1 VRRVNPKSFFAE
13 LKRRN
18 VYKVAVA
25 YAVVGWV
32 IAQIATQIFP
42 FLEIPNWVVR
52 LVVVLIAIGFPIAL
66 VIAWAFEATPEG
78 IKRTEDVDA
87 LLATAVEVP
96 AQATKKSHAWIY
108 IVIVG
113 ALLSIGLFLLGRYT
127 TSRGVVSP
135 ASASLEKSIAVLPFE
150 SLSDD
155 KANAYFATGIQ
166 DEIMARL
173 AKIADLK
180 VISRTSTQ
188 RYKSAPADLREI
200 AKQLGVANILE
211 GSVQKAGDQ
220 VRVSVQLINA
230 LHDSHT
236 WAETYDRKL
245 IDVFQVESDVAQKIA
260 NALEAKLTGK
270 EKAAI
275 SSRGTENPQAY
286 DAYLRAIALRNSQ
299 SKVDELHA
307 IEFCRQAVAL
317 DPNFAEAWAE
327 LAVRESSRYF
337 FPERTEAQK
346 ERARVAAETAVRL
359 APELPDAQGAMGLY
373 YYYCLQDYDQALA
386 RLDQARAAAPHNGKI
401 IEAMALV
408 KRRQGKLD
416 EAIALQKQ
424 ATQPDPLNIDVW
436 VNLASS
442 YRGQR
447 KLEQASAMLD
457 RALAIAPNDPALL
470 GSKAEFCV
478 AGGDFDKAD
487 ELVRNVPHRWSNTGS
502 WIVVDLLIYR
512 KQFDEA
518 IRQIMDA
525 LETEKL
531 PPVFVALQHSQLA
544 FVYFLKGDGV
554 HAKQLWR
561 QSEQELKALR
571 EQGQTGRFL
580 ERLVEVEAYLGQRDE
595 FEVEAQRFLQM
606 RRKDKW
612 TLPRAEE
619 ARARGYAILGDADRA
634 IPLLEHLLQ
643 KTAFNALTPAL
654 LRFDPMWDPIRNDP
668 RFQKLA
674 NAKQ

>member
-1 VRRVNPKSFFAE
+1 MNPRNFFSE

-25 YAVVGWV
+25 YAVVGWLV
-32 IAQIATQIFP
+32 VQISSTVLPTFHAP
-42 FLEIPNWVVR
+42 EWVVQT
-52 LVVVLIAIGFPIAL
+52 LVVLVALGFPIAL
-66 VIAWAFEATPEG
+66 VIAWAFELTPEG
-78 IKRTEDVDA
+78 IKRTESADE
-87 LLATAVEVP
+87 LAN
-96 AQATKKSHAWIY
+96 KSSRGRAWIY
-108 IVIVG
+108 VVSIG
-113 ALLSIGLFLLGRYT
+113 AVLSIGLFLLGRYT
-127 TSRGVVSP
+127 ASRAVVSP

-155 KANAYFATGIQ
+155 KANAYFAEGVQ
-166 DEIMARL
+166 DEILNRL

-211 GSVQKAGDQ
+211 GSVQKASDQ

-230 LHDSHT
+230 VNDSHT

-275 SSRGTENPQAY
+275 SNRGTENPQAY

-299 SKVDELHA
+299 SDEDQLHA

-327 LAVRESSRYF
+327 LAVKESRRYF

-386 RLDQARAAAPHNGKI
+386 QLERARAAAPHDGRI

-424 ATQPDPLNIDVW
+424 AAELDPLNIDVW
-436 VNLASS
+436 VTLADS

-470 GSKAEFCV
+470 ASKAEVCV

-487 ELVRNVPHRWSNTGS
+487 ELVRNVQHRWSNARS
-502 WIVVDLLIYR
+502 WIVVNLLIYR
-512 KQFDEA
+512 KQYDEA
-518 IRQIMDA
+518 IRQITA
-525 LETEKL
+525 LFETEKT
-531 PPVFVALQHSQLA
+531 PPVLIAAQHERMG
-544 FVYFLKGDGV
+544 FVYLLKGDDV
-554 HAKQLWR
+554 RAKQLW
-561 QSEQELKALR
+561 QQAEQELKTLR
-571 EQGQTGRFL
+571 EQGQGG
-580 ERLVEVEAYLGQRDE
+580 LVLFYVLINAEAQLGQRDE
-595 FEVEAQRFLQM
+595 FEVEAQRLFQM
-606 RRKDKW
+606 YQKDKW
-612 TLPRAEE
+612 SLPRAEE

-634 IPLLEHLLQ
+634 ISLLERLLQ
-643 KTAFNALTPAL
+643 ETGSTALTPAL
-654 LRFDPMWDPIRNDP
+654 LRFDPVWDPIRNDP

>member
-1 VRRVNPKSFFAE
+1 MNFRKFFSE

-18 VYKVAVA
+18 VYKVAVV
-25 YAVVGWV
+25 YAVTAWLLIQAASILLPTFEAPVWV
-32 IAQIATQIFP
+32 MK
-42 FLEIPNWVVR
+42 
-52 LVVVLIAIGFPIAL
+52 VVVMAVVLGFPIA
-66 VIAWAFEATPEG
+66 VILAWAFELAPEG
-78 IKRTEDVDA
+78 VKHTEDVD
-87 LLATAVEVP
+87 LPDKRVSKNRP
-96 AQATKKSHAWIY
+96 WIY
-108 IVIVG
+108 VTIVG
-113 ALLSIGLFLLGRYT
+113 VFLSIALFLIGRYSAKPGAS
-127 TSRGVVSP
+127 TS
-135 ASASLEKSIAVLPFE
+135 SLPEKSIAVLPFE
-150 SLSDD
+150 SLSEE
-155 KANAYFATGIQ
+155 KGNAYFAEGIQ
-166 DEIMARL
+166 DEILARL
-173 AKIADLK
+173 SKIADLK

-211 GSVQKAGDQ
+211 GSVQKAADQ

-230 LHDSHT
+230 LNDSHT

-286 DAYLRAIALRNSQ
+286 DAYLRAIALRNNQ
-299 SKVDELHA
+299 SPEDVLRA

-327 LAVRESSRYF
+327 LAVKESSRYF

-346 ERARVAAETAVRL
+346 ERARVAAETAVHL
-359 APELPDAQGAMGLY
+359 APELPDAQRAMGFY

-386 RLDQARAAAPHNGKI
+386 RLERARAGAPHDPKT

-408 KRRQGKLD
+408 TRRQGKLD

-424 ATQPDPLNIDVW
+424 AAELDPLNIDVW
-436 VNLASS
+436 RELAFS

-447 KLEQASAMLD
+447 KLEQASAILD

-470 GSKAEFCV
+470 AYKAEVCV
-478 AGGDFDKAD
+478 AGGDLDKAD
-487 ELVRNVPHRWSNTGS
+487 ELVRNVQHRWSNTGS
-502 WIVVDLLIYR
+502 WIVVNLLIYR
-512 KQFDEA
+512 KQYDEA
-518 IRQIMDA
+518 IRQIMA
-525 LETEKL
+525 PLETEKT
-531 PPVFVALQHSQLA
+531 PPVFIAAQHERLG
-544 FVYFLKGDGV
+544 FVYSLKGDDV
-554 HAKQLWR
+554 RAKQLW
-561 QSEQELKALR
+561 QQAEQELKTLR
-571 EQGQTGRFL
+571 EQGQGG
-580 ERLVEVEAYLGQRDE
+580 LVLSYQLINAEAQLGQRDE
-595 FEVEAQRFLQM
+595 FEVEAQRLLQVLQ
-606 RRKDKW
+606 KDKW
-612 TLPRAEE
+612 SLPTAEE

-634 IPLLEHLLQ
+634 ISLLERLLQ
-643 KTAFNALTPAL
+643 ETGSHALTPAL
-654 LRFDPMWDPIRNDP
+654 LRFDPVWDPIRNDP